1 MFKRGVGAVGKAAL
15 GAAIGMGLAGLLGTG
30 LGALAGM
37 GTGMGAS
44 TGAAIGGTAAALDR
58 IPGGKFV
65 RNTLSHIASQ
75 AFGNMMAVGQN
86 SGRAVDTLSFLQSIP
101 GFGRGFEGLGVL
113 DQYAGYASS
122 VELPNMIAGHLQGT
136 PGRTPAKQGNFK
148 EAMDILG
155 LDPASAAQFSA
166 GVLQVAGGGGMY
178 TNENKEEV
186 RAMLGLL
193 ARAEGQGYGGGAV
206 AGLIGGARMAGL
218 SQGGLVEFNFA
229 TRQGARGA
237 VATGMAGM
245 LQGLTNQ
252 ELASGMRDSRGR
264 ISADVEGF
272 ANFQN
277 RGAGFGIGAYQRTV
291 GVNRAAAGM
300 SASVYGNM
308 AQSLLFAAA
317 MDKAGGDQFEATRI
331 LEQQRPTEMLAMLR
345 GTGASEQAIKMS
357 LLAGGMTTSD
367 VQALMGGKFAESI
380 ASGGIAAP
388 STEASLKVT
397 PIQAYAQQ
405 TRLDR
410 LYGDVNV
417 DDGKGGKRRASM
429 LSLYSKKADTD
440 LRIEQYQLDRT
451 ALVSHQIDKF
461 VDNVIAINKAFDQL
475 LIGIRDIA
483 LDFVTNKIGTPG
495 TLPSSYNTKAVWSPF
510 PGVNIPGVDMDYI
523 TKMGPLLTYVGLTG
537 FVGIR

>member
-1 MFKRGVGAVGKAAL
+1 
-15 GAAIGMGLAGLLGTG
+15 
-30 LGALAGM
+30 
-37 GTGMGAS
+37 
-44 TGAAIGGTAAALDR
+44 
-58 IPGGKFV
+58 
-65 RNTLSHIASQ
+65 
-75 AFGNMMAVGQN
+75 
-86 SGRAVDTLSFLQSIP
+86 
-101 GFGRGFEGLGVL
+101 
-113 DQYAGYASS
+113 
-122 VELPNMIAGHLQGT
+122 
-136 PGRTPAKQGNFK
+136 
-148 EAMDILG
+148 
-155 LDPASAAQFSA
+155 
-166 GVLQVAGGGGMY
+166 
-178 TNENKEEV
+178 
-186 RAMLGLL
+186 
-193 ARAEGQGYGGGAV
+193 
-206 AGLIGGARMAGL
+206 
-218 SQGGLVEFNFA
+218 
-229 TRQGARGA
+229 
-237 VATGMAGM
+237 
-245 LQGLTNQ
+245 
-252 ELASGMRDSRGR
+252 MRDSRGR